1 MIRNGEPMVPPTL
14 SLDERLQA
22 MLQAGLLL
30 WSGKELRPIAPVA
43 RVRGR
48 RTVADL
54 LVEDRG

>member
-1 MIRNGEPMVPPTL
+1 MVPPTL